1 VESGLKLRLR
11 DHGITTDDLPRL
23 ARDAMLGERML
34 NNPCAITESD
44 ALRLYEAA
52 W

>member
-1 VESGLKLRLR
+1 MRSECVS
-11 DHGITTDDLPRL
+11 
-23 ARDAMLGERML
+23 GERML
-34 NNPCAITESD
+34 INNPCAITESD